1 MKVGKLVD
9 GNEGTSQLVP
19 GLGRIIVE
27 DIYLSLQG
35 CVSKIRN
42 WPRFL
47 SDRENLYMNELG
59 LGELKNTIF
68 LNLF

>member
-27 DIYLSLQG
+27 GIYLSLQG

-47 SDRENLYMNELG
+47 SDIENLYMNELG

>member
-27 DIYLSLQG
+27 GIYLSLQG

-42 WPRFL
+42 WP
-47 SDRENLYMNELG
+47 SDRENLYMNEFG